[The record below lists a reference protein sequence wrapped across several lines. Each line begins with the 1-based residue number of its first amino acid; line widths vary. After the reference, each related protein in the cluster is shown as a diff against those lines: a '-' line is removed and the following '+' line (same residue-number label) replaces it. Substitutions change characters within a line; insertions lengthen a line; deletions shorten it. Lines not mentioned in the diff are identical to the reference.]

1 MPAEK
6 QLGVSQE
13 LMDKG
18 LETMK
23 YFFGQDVVDKMREAS
38 VPSEGD
44 DDFIDQ
50 KRGWIFGYIFNR
62 PGLDLKTRG
71 IVALSLLTAQQDT
84 ASVRIMRA
92 WIMALNRLGMTEREI
107 REVLLMS
114 EIYCGAQKCRNA
126 LDICTEVFQQ
136 KATAQS
142 KL

>member
-1 MPAEK
+1 MDEK
-6 QLGVSQE
+6 RYSLPKE
-13 LMDKG
+13 LLDKG
-18 LETMK
+18 LETMH
-23 YFFGQDVVDKMREAS
+23 YFFGPEVVDTMRKAS
-38 VPSEGD
+38 VPSEGE

-62 PGLDLKTRG
+62 PGLDLKTRA
-71 IVALSLLTAQQDT
+71 IVALAMLTAQQDT

-92 WIMALNRLGMTEREI
+92 WIMALARLGSTETEI
-107 REVLLMS
+107 REILIMS

-136 KATAQS
+136 RAAAQS

>member
-1 MPAEK
+1 MGDTTRYSLP
-6 QLGVSQE
+6 QDL
-13 LMDKG
+13 LDKG

-23 YFFGQDVVDKMREAS
+23 YFFGPEVVDTMRKAS

-62 PGLDLKTRG
+62 PGLDLKTRA
-71 IVALSLLTAQQDT
+71 IVALAMLAAQQDT

-92 WIMALNRLGMTEREI
+92 WIMALSRLGFTETEI
-107 REVLLMS
+107 REILIMS

-126 LDICTEVFQQ
+126 LDICTEVFKQR
-136 KATAQS
+136 ADAQA